1 MVRIT
6 IVGDGPGGLSA
17 ALFLVKNGHQVV
29 VFGEDKT
36 AMHHAYLYNYLGIPE
51 VPGSELQA
59 VARAQVEAK
68 GAVLRN
74 EHIESVEVK
83 GEISTTTSSGE
94 VVTGDYLILSEGK
107 NPVLARSLGLAE
119 ENSGAISVDRDF
131 RSSMDR
137 VYVVGRSA
145 RPSRSQAIISA
156 GAGATAALD
165 ILARET
171 GEDVQDWDTP
181 PKN

>member
-1 MVRIT
+1 MARII

-17 ALFLVKNGHQVV
+17 GLFLAKNGHEVV

-36 AMHHAYLYNYLGIPE
+36 AMHHAYLSNYLGISE
-51 VPGSELQA
+51 VAGSDLQT
-59 VARAQVEAK
+59 VARTQVETQ
-68 GAVLRN
+68 GAVMRS

-83 GEISTTTSSGE
+83 SEISATTSSGE
-94 VVTGDYLILSEGK
+94 VVMGDYLILSEGK
-107 NPVLARSLGLAE
+107 SPVLARSLSLAE
-119 ENSGAISVDRDF
+119 EDSGAISVDRDF
-131 RSSMDR
+131 RSSVDR

-156 GAGATAALD
+156 GAGAIAALD
-165 ILARET
+165 ILAQEA

-181 PKN
+181 PKE